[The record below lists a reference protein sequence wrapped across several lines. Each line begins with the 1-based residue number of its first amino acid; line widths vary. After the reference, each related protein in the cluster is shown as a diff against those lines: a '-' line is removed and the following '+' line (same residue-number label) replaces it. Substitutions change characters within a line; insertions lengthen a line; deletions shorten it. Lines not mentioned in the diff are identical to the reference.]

1 MNLLT
6 LSPELLEEIG
16 NQLGHPDHTRL
27 RAVCKDLEGAT
38 QRLFFSSLILNT
50 GEHLFSRHDFLSALV
65 SGTTGWN
72 AYTRKIV
79 FKPGPYVRPEKYTDE
94 EREVLRGDNERLFSL
109 ALETL
114 SVGSNI
120 QAVEWQPAQNEIQP
134 QYEAIHQFISRIP
147 ALLEFDLDISRIESH
162 LFSLPS
168 IGQEL
173 RRIGIKC
180 RRWHSHVQWASNRDV
195 TPSLYRH
202 ISQAIGTQKGL
213 VRLELEGD
221 TGEWSHIWTILRK
234 ARLQLCEIATNVL
247 TTEFFEY
254 LLLYSGLQKLDTKHH
269 DAGNRPYNDRLAET
283 FYGSVLS
290 HHADSLV
297 ELSCPPAYESQFSFG
312 EHNVHVLPQLS
323 KLESLAMSVN
333 AGRSKFVDWSKRG
346 DSERVLYIGNPV
358 EIEQADV
365 DSPVN
370 LLLETA
376 TRLPALR
383 NLTISAA
390 DTNSNRGVRCGNGII
405 HHTSAVTPAIL
416 HTLKEFRSK
425 EENPVAVRVGYAIHE
440 LRLAE
445 EGGAWQ
451 YEQTAKVP
459 WR

>member
-1 MNLLT
+1 MTLLT

-16 NQLGHPDHTRL
+16 NKLGHPDHARL

-38 QRLFFSSLILNT
+38 QRLFFSTLIFKT
-50 GEHLFSRHDFLSALV
+50 GEHLFSRHDLLSALV
-65 SGTTGWN
+65 SATTGWN
-72 AYTRKIV
+72 TYTRKVV
-79 FKPGPYVRPEKYTDE
+79 FKPGPYVRPETYTDQ

-120 QAVEWQPAQNEIQP
+120 QAVEWQPAQIEIQL
-134 QYEAIHQFISRIP
+134 QHEAIQQFISRIP
-147 ALLEFDLDISRIESH
+147 ALLEFDLDISSIDVNA
-162 LFSLPS
+162 FSLPD
-168 IGQEL
+168 IGREL
-173 RRIGIKC
+173 RRVGIKS
-180 RRWHSHVQWASNRDV
+180 RRWRSHLHWGLNQDV
-195 TPSLYRH
+195 TPPVYKH
-202 ISQAIGTQKGL
+202 ISEVIGMQKGL
-213 VRLELEGD
+213 VRLELEGYA
-221 TGEWSHIWTILRK
+221 GEWTHVWTSLRK
-234 ARLQLCEIATNVL
+234 VGLPLREIATNAL

-254 LLLYSGLQKLDTKHH
+254 LLSYNGLQKLDTKHH
-269 DAGNRPYNDRLAET
+269 DAGNRADNDRLADT
-283 FYGSVLS
+283 FYGSVLL

-323 KLESLAMSVN
+323 RLESLAMSVN
-333 AGRSKFVDWSKRG
+333 AGRSKFVDRSKRA

-365 DSPVN
+365 DPPVN

-376 TRLPALR
+376 ASLPALR

-425 EENPVAVRVGYAIHE
+425 VENPVAVRVGYAIHE
-440 LRLAE
+440 LRLVE

-459 WR
+459 WC